1 MKMNFIFY
9 ILLALV
15 ISFTSC
21 KKDNY
26 TEPGSFLTGKLVYN
40 NEPINVEYDQVNLQ
54 IWQFGFGKKD
64 YIASAIGQ
72 DGSFSSLLFDGNYRL
87 VFAPNQGP
95 FMTKIIGAAE
105 KDTIFLALNGSQ
117 ILNIDV
123 IPYYMV
129 KDASFTSSAGV
140 ISATCKLDKIITDDN
155 AKTVERI
162 TLYINKTNIVS
173 GSNYYSDPNISLKKD
188 VPAASITALND
199 ALIATATANVSAAD
213 LTLTMPVFVPTQTY
227 VFARIGLKISG
238 VEKLI
243 FSPITKIIL

>member
-1 MKMNFIFY
+1 MKRKFIFL

-26 TEPGSFLTGKLVYN
+26 TEPGSFLTGKIVYN
-40 NEPINVEYDQVNLQ
+40 DEPINVEYDKVNLQ

-95 FMTKIIGAAE
+95 FMTKIISAAE
-105 KDTIFLALNGSQ
+105 KDTIFVSLNGSQ
-117 ILNIDV
+117 TLNIEV

-129 KDASFTSSAGV
+129 KDAAFTSNASV
-140 ISATCKLDKIITDDN
+140 ISATCKLDQIITDAN
-155 AKTVERI
+155 AKTVERV

-173 GSNYYSDPNISLKKD
+173 GSNYFSDSKSDLKKD
-188 VPAASITALND
+188 VPAASITALNA
-199 ALIATATANVSAAD
+199 ALTATATANVSAAD
-213 LTLTMPVFVPTQTY
+213 LTLTMPVFVPAQTY
-227 VFARIGLKISG
+227 VFARIGLKIAG

-243 FSPITKIIL
+243 FSPITKVTL